1 MKKLAIVGYGKM
13 GRMVESLAAQYG
25 FEVVARIDAG
35 DPIEAARG
43 ADAAIEFS
51 SPEAA
56 LGNIEKLAAIGVN
69 TVCGTTG
76 WFGEL
81 DRAAKAVE
89 ASGSALV
96 YSPNFSVGVNIFF
109 KLLEEAARMMERQA
123 EYGAW
128 AWEIHHDAKK
138 DAPSGTLLKAVES
151 MKSAGYTRTI
161 DVSSNRAGKVPG
173 THEIGFDS
181 AADTITLRHT
191 ARSREGFARG
201 ALQAAQWIVGKRGVH
216 EFAGILFEQQ
226 GGK

>member
-1 MKKLAIVGYGKM
+1 MKLTIAGYGKM
-13 GRMVESLAAQYG
+13 GRMVDSLAAEYG
-25 FEVVARIDAG
+25 FEVVARIDAH
-35 DPIEAARG
+35 DSMDSARG
-43 ADAAIEFS
+43 ADAAIEFTT
-51 SPEAA
+51 PETAA
-56 LGNIEKLAAIGVN
+56 SNIQKLAALGVN

-76 WFGEL
+76 WFHQL
-81 DRAAKAVE
+81 DLARKAVE
-89 ASGSALV
+89 ANGTALV

-109 KLLEEAARMMERQA
+109 RLLGEAAKMLEKQP

-138 DAPSGTLLKAVES
+138 DAPSGTLLKAVEA
-151 MKSAGYTRTI
+151 MKDAGFSRHI

-201 ALQAAQWIVGKRGVH
+201 ALQAAQWIAGKKGVH
-216 EFAGILFEQQ
+216 QFSDILFQ
-226 GGK
+226 K